1 MKKKV
6 IQYLWWIDPYEIMN
20 SWDVQRVMDVK
31 GLVDELLE
39 DDFMKLSLEADERL
53 NRIPPVTKEDWE
65 AHEEIRA
72 LQKQLSIKL
81 KLIIH

>member
-1 MKKKV
+1 
-6 IQYLWWIDPYEIMN
+6 
-20 SWDVQRVMDVK
+20 MDVK

>member
-1 MKKKV
+1 MNKKV

-20 SWDVQRVMDVK
+20 SWDVQRVMDIK

-39 DDFMKLSLEADERL
+39 DDS
-53 NRIPPVTKEDWE
+53 IPPVTKEDWE
-65 AHEEIRA
+65 AHEEIKA

-81 KLIIH
+81 KLLIH